1 MAIPKFQN
9 TGAYQRADR
18 RAIEMEDTLFPRE
31 AMEILKEEYG
41 WRIEHIKGN
50 TLHNMIYHLCLR
62 NGDEQDSSVIWEAIN
77 EFMEEE

>member
-1 MAIPKFQN
+1 MAIPKFRN

-41 WRIEHIKGN
+41 WRIEHIKGT
-50 TLHNMIYHLCLR
+50 TLHDMIYHLCLR
-62 NGDEQDSSVIWEAIN
+62 NGCEQDNSDIWEAIN